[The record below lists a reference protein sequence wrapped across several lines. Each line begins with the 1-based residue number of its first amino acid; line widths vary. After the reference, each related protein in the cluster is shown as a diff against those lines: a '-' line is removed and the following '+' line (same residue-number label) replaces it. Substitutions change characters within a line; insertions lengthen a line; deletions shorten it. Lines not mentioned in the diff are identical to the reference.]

1 MERLRSAVER
11 LNKVYPCRINIM
23 FLKTKVCLMMILA
36 GVILGSLG
44 SAYDST
50 LTFAQ
55 NSSGNAPDPAKG
67 QGAIVQ
73 GQSDIPHFPS
83 VNCTATKEKV
93 PTLGIRFNAVNSTG
107 DSNGWWNIPG
117 SGNGNNTGGHISSAI
132 VKNRTFEIKGTMDYD
147 FLCGQKDGLNYGIS
161 ITGKCG
167 LETVISY
174 RSNNE
179 VSSHDFIGHV
189 KC

>member
-1 MERLRSAVER
+1 
-11 LNKVYPCRINIM
+11 M
-23 FLKTKVCLMMILA
+23 FLKTKVCLMLIVA
-36 GVILGSLG
+36 GVMCGSLG

-50 LTFAQ
+50 LIFAQ
-55 NSSGNAPDPAKG
+55 NSSGNAPDSAKG
-67 QGAIVQ
+67 EGAIVE

-83 VNCTATKEKV
+83 VICAATKEKV
-93 PTLGIRFNAVNSTG
+93 PTQGIRFNAVNATG
-107 DSNGWWNIPG
+107 VFSGWWNIPG
-117 SGNGNNTGGHISSAI
+117 SGSGNNTGGRISSAN
-132 VKNRTFEIKGTMDYD
+132 VENRTFEIKGTMDYD
-147 FLCGQKDGLNYGIS
+147 FLCAQKDGLNYGIS

-189 KC
+189 KCR